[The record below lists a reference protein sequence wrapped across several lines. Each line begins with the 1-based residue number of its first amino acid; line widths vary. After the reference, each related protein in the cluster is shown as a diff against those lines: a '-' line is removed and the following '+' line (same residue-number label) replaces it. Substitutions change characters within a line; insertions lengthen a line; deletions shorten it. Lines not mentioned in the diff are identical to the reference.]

1 MAMTDVRQVT
11 ASDLPRVSEA
21 LGKAFWDDP
30 LMRFIIPPDKPDS
43 RLRTLMRMEAKSSL
57 KHAAAWMTSDGS
69 AAALWKPP
77 GTWKTTN
84 GELLRILPSVIGS
97 LRGGMVTGLS
107 VLSAVEKKHPADP
120 PHWYLAVLGTETE
133 AQGNGY
139 GSAVL
144 QPVLE
149 RCDRDGEPA
158 YLESSKETNIPF
170 YERHGFR
177 VTEEV
182 KLPKG
187 GPSVWGMWRD
197 PKAS

>member
-1 MAMTDVRQVT
+1 MTDVRQVT

-30 LMRFIIPPDKPDS
+30 VMRFIIPPGKPDS
-43 RLRTLMRMEAKSSL
+43 RLRALMRIEAKSSL
-57 KHAAAWMTSDGS
+57 QHDTAWMTADGA

-77 GTWKTTN
+77 GKWKSTN
-84 GELLRILPSVIGS
+84 GELLRTLPGVIAS
-97 LRGGMVTGLS
+97 LRGGFLLGLS
-107 VLSAVEKKHPADP
+107 VLGAVEKKHPTHP

-133 AQGNGY
+133 AQGRGC

-149 RCDRDGEPA
+149 RCDREAVPA
-158 YLESSKETNIPF
+158 YLESSKESNIPF

-177 VTEEV
+177 VTEKV
-182 KLPKG
+182 ALPKG